1 MSAETGKA
9 CVLIVDDDDAVRSML
24 AASLR
29 ARGFS
34 VLVAADGEAGV
45 AEALRA
51 RPDVMLVDLVL
62 PNKHGL
68 DVIAELRARGLREHI
83 IAISGIEPDRYA
95 VAAIE
100 SGADAW
106 LTKPMD
112 IHVLEAHVRSGLR
125 RAREYAS
132 TTPVTTGDLTYNP
145 MTGAALRG
153 SRRFSLSL
161 IERALTS
168 LGIRHAGRVLSV
180 DELWRAAWP
189 QRADDAPLDPREI
202 HSVEVAMSRLAAK
215 LNGPDERPVVVSV
228 ADARRRRL
236 GYVFHTSPADAR

>member
-1 MSAETGKA
+1 MSAETGQA
-9 CVLIVDDDDAVRSML
+9 RVLIVDDDDAVRSML
-24 AASLR
+24 TAALS
-29 ARGFS
+29 AAGFS
-34 VLVAADGEAGV
+34 VLAAADGEEGV
-45 AEALRA
+45 TEAIRA
-51 RPDVMLVDLVL
+51 HPDVMLVDLVL

-68 DVIAELRARGLREHI
+68 DVIAELRARGVREHI

-132 TTPVTTGDLTYNP
+132 TTPVTSGDLTYDP

-161 IERALTS
+161 IERAITA
-168 LGIRHAGRVLSV
+168 LGIRHAGLVLSV

-189 QRADDAPLDPREI
+189 KRADDMPLDPREI

-236 GYVFHTSPADAR
+236 GYVFQTPMP

>member
-1 MSAETGKA
+1 MSVATSSA

-24 AASLR
+24 AACLR
-29 ARGFS
+29 AAGFD
-34 VLVAADGEAGV
+34 VVAAADGEAGV
-45 AEALRA
+45 AEAIRA

-68 DVIAELRARGLREHI
+68 DVIAELRARGVREHI

-132 TTPVTTGDLTYNP
+132 TTPVTTGDLTYDP
-145 MTGAALRG
+145 VTGAALRG
-153 SRRFSLSL
+153 ARRFSLSL
-161 IERALTS
+161 IERTITA

-189 QRADDAPLDPREI
+189 QRADDAPLRAREI

-215 LNGPDERPVVVSV
+215 LNGPHEPPFVVTV

-236 GYVFHTSPADAR
+236 GYVFQTPTP

>member
-1 MSAETGKA
+1 MSAESDRA
-9 CVLIVDDDDAVRSML
+9 SVLIVDDDDAVRSML
-24 AASLR
+24 AAALR
-29 ARGFS
+29 AAGFA
-34 VLVAADGEAGV
+34 VLAAADGEQGV
-45 AEALRA
+45 TEAIRA

-68 DVIAELRARGLREHI
+68 DVISELRARGVREHI

-112 IHVLEAHVRSGLR
+112 LNVLEAHVRSGLR

-132 TTPVTTGDLTYNP
+132 TTPVTAGDLTYDP
-145 MTGAALRG
+145 VTGAALRG
-153 SRRFSLSL
+153 SRRLSLSL
-161 IERALTS
+161 IERAITA
-168 LGIRHAGRVLSV
+168 LGIRHSGRVLSI

-189 QRADDAPLDPREI
+189 KRADDTALHPREI

-236 GYVFHTSPADAR
+236 GYVFQTPTP

>member
-1 MSAETGKA
+1 MSAETDKA

-29 ARGFS
+29 AAGFS
-34 VLVAADGEAGV
+34 VLAAADGEAGV
-45 AEALRA
+45 SEAIRA

-62 PNKHGL
+62 PNMHGL
-68 DVIAELRARGLREHI
+68 DVIAELRARGIREHI

-106 LTKPMD
+106 LSKPMD

-125 RAREYAS
+125 RAREYSS
-132 TTPVTTGDLTYNP
+132 TTPVTTGDLTYDP
-145 MTGAALRG
+145 VTGAALRG

-161 IERALTS
+161 IERAITA
-168 LGIRHAGRVLSV
+168 LGIRHSGQVLSV

-189 QRADDAPLDPREI
+189 KRADDTPLHTREI

-215 LNGPDERPVVVSV
+215 LNGPDEQPVLVSV
-228 ADARRRRL
+228 ADGKRRRL
-236 GYVFHTSPADAR
+236 GYLFQTPTT

>member
-1 MSAETGKA
+1 MSAEIGQA
-9 CVLIVDDDDAVRSML
+9 SVLIVDDDDAVRSML
-24 AASLR
+24 ATALR
-29 ARGFS
+29 AAGFS
-34 VLVAADGEAGV
+34 VLAAADGEAGV
-45 AEALRA
+45 TEAIRA

-68 DVIAELRARGLREHI
+68 DVISELRARGVREHI

-112 IHVLEAHVRSGLR
+112 LQVLEAHVKSGLR

-132 TTPVTTGDLTYNP
+132 TTPVTAGDLTYDP
-145 MTGAALRG
+145 VTGAALRG
-153 SRRFSLSL
+153 SRQFSLSL
-161 IERALTS
+161 IERTITA

-189 QRADDAPLDPREI
+189 KRADDTPLHSREI

-228 ADARRRRL
+228 ADAKRRRL
-236 GYVFHTSPADAR
+236 GYVFQTAAP